1 MKPDVAKQR
10 RATFRGTRMTHG
22 ERARVDEIERRL
34 GAALARSADLLDTTA
49 EGIFEATADGRLV
62 FANRAFARILGHG
75 SVEELMATLGDPDKL
90 FADPEQRRAIRRTLA
105 ERGRVDDVRIEIVR
119 GDGTRGVA
127 SLSGVRVEGDPDVAF
142 RGFVLDITEHER
154 SEQALREAEK
164 RYRTMVE
171 QLPAITYVDNYFEG
185 SGGLLF
191 VSPQIEPIM
200 GFTPQEWIEDNDFWW
215 NHAHPDDRDAVDVL
229 DKRAREEGT
238 SFEAEYRMIAKD
250 GRVVW
255 FLDRANVI
263 RDAAGIPFLVHG
275 VMLDIT
281 EQKRAEEA
289 LRRRESILEAVG
301 FAADRLLRAQ
311 AWDEVIDEV
320 LAKLGTAA
328 GVSRVYVFE
337 NHPDAD
343 GSILAS
349 QRFEWV
355 ADGVEP
361 QIDNEE
367 LQGIPYRAAG
377 FGRWVDVLGAGG
389 VIHGHVR
396 DFPDSERDLLEA
408 QSILSMVLVPIDV
421 AAAWWGLIGFDDC
434 VEGRE
439 WRTAEVDALKVA
451 ADAIGAAIDRAAA
464 QGALV
469 ESEERFR
476 RLAEGAP
483 DIIYRY
489 RLLPEPTVEY
499 VSPALEAILGY
510 TPAEALADR
519 KLMFR
524 LIHPDDFHL
533 LQEVLSQCEGSVALR
548 LIHRDGHIV
557 TLEVRNR
564 PVTDEEG
571 GVVVIEGIARD
582 VTERVRAQER
592 LQASYDALRDADEQ
606 RRQLLARLVRAQ
618 EEERQRIALDIHD
631 DSIQVMTAVGMR
643 LQLLHRVLT
652 DPEDVAALVNA
663 QETVRLTIQ
672 RLRRLLFELHPPS
685 LDRVGLS
692 AALCDHS
699 RLIEDEGGPQV
710 AIEDRMRVEPP
721 PGSRTIAYR
730 IGQEA
735 LTNVRKHARAKRVD
749 IVLEGDRGG
758 TRVTIRDDGV
768 GFDPDTTPANGT
780 PGHLGIASML
790 ERAQLAGGW
799 CRVDSAPGQGT
810 TVEFWVPAITASSA
824 PQEDRHAAGP

>member
-1 MKPDVAKQR
+1 MKPGVAGQR
-10 RATFRGTRMTHG
+10 RAAFRGTG
-22 ERARVDEIERRL
+22 SAERARVHELERRL
-34 GAALARSADLLDTTA
+34 GDALARSADLLDTTA
-49 EGIFEATADGRLV
+49 EGIFEAAADGRLV
-62 FANRAFARILGHG
+62 FANRAFARILGFG
-75 SVEELMATLGDPDKL
+75 SVEELMARLDDPERL

-105 ERGRVDDVRIEIVR
+105 ERGRVDDARIQIVR
-119 GDGTRGVA
+119 VDGTRGVA
-127 SLSGVRVEGDPDVAF
+127 SLSAVTVDGEPDVAF
-142 RGFVLDITEHER
+142 RGFVLDITERER
-154 SEQALREAEK
+154 SEQALRDAEE

-171 QLPAITYVDNYFEG
+171 QLPAITYVDDYFEG

-200 GFTPQEWIEDNDFWW
+200 GFTPEEWIEDKDFWW

-229 DKRAREEGT
+229 DKRAREDGT
-238 SFEAEYRMIAKD
+238 SFEAEYRMVARG

-263 RDAAGIPFLVHG
+263 RDAAGTPFLVHG

-301 FAADRLLRAQ
+301 FAADRLLRAR
-311 AWDEVIDEV
+311 AWEEAIDAV
-320 LAKLGTAA
+320 LARLGKAA

-337 NHPDAD
+337 NHLDDD
-343 GSILAS
+343 GRLLTSP
-349 QRFEWV
+349 RFEWV

-361 QIDNEE
+361 QIENEE

-377 FGRWVDVLGAGG
+377 FGRWVDVLGDGG
-389 VIHGHVR
+389 VIHGLVR
-396 DFPDSERDLLEA
+396 GFPDSERDLLEA
-408 QSILSMVLVPIDV
+408 QSIRSMVLVPIEV
-421 AAAWWGLIGFDDC
+421 AGEWWGLIGFDDC
-434 VEGRE
+434 AEGRD
-439 WRTAEVDALKVA
+439 WSAAEIDALKVA
-451 ADAIGAAIDRAAA
+451 ADAIGAAIDRASA
-464 QGALV
+464 QGALL

-476 RLAEGAP
+476 RLAERAP
-483 DIIYRY
+483 DVIFRY
-489 RLLPEPTVEY
+489 RLAPE
-499 VSPALEAILGY
+499 PALEYASPAVEAMTGY
-510 TPAEALADR
+510 SVDRLLAQPG
-519 KLMFR
+519 LLFE
-524 LIHPDDFHL
+524 LIHPDDTHL
-533 LQEVLSQCEGSVALR
+533 LDELLADPERGHTLRWIHADGRVVWTEQRSSPVL
-548 LIHRDGHIV
+548 D
-557 TLEVRNR
+557 
-564 PVTDEEG
+564 EG
-571 GVVVIEGIARD
+571 GRIVAWEGIARD

-592 LQASYDALRDADEQ
+592 LQASYDALRGADEQ
-606 RRQLLARLVRAQ
+606 RRRLLARLVRAQ

-643 LQLLHRVLT
+643 LQLLHRALT

-663 QETVRLTIQ
+663 QETVQLTIQ
-672 RLRRLLFELHPPS
+672 RLRHLLFELHPPS

-692 AALCDHS
+692 AALVDHS

-710 AIEDRMRVEPP
+710 SIEDRMRVEPP

-730 IGQEA
+730 IAQEA
-735 LTNVRKHARAKRVD
+735 LVNVRKHARASRVG
-749 IVLEGDRGG
+749 ILLEDDRDG

-768 GFDPDTTPANGT
+768 GFDPDATPANGT

-810 TVEFWVPAITASSA
+810 TVAFWVPSITAASS
-824 PQEDRHAAGP
+824 PQEGTGTAGP